1 MKLMAS
7 LSMATYPDANSAK
20 IAANAV
26 ALVAQVDAVLHAV
39 AINVDIPD
47 VSNALS
53 TYLLDLP
60 YKIREVEATSRKRG
74 KDLLEA
80 VIQEAAHAGV
90 TISTQELAA
99 PPALMGDVAT
109 KHSRYFDVCLV
120 GWAPDNQT
128 ARMLAEAILFGSGR
142 PTLLLPDSTDVGA
155 LGHVV
160 IAWDGS
166 RVAARAVADARAF
179 LERASMV
186 TVVTVTDEKPLPG
199 QGIGEHLALGLRTRG
214 LVAEAVSIQAGDS
227 SIGTALQEHALKIGG
242 NLLVMGG
249 YGHSRVRDFVLG
261 GATEGILADLRLPV
275 LLSH

>member
-7 LSMATYPDANSAK
+7 LCLATYPDANSPK
-20 IAANAV
+20 IAENAV
-26 ALVAQVDAVLHAV
+26 ALVKQIDAALHAV

-53 TYLLDLP
+53 SYLLDLP
-60 YKIREVEATSRKRG
+60 HKIREVEATSRKCG
-74 KDLLEA
+74 SVLLEA
-80 VIQEAAHAGV
+80 IAKAAAHGGV
-90 TISTQELAA
+90 TLTTQLLTA
-99 PPALMGDVAT
+99 PPALMGDVAA
-109 KHSRYFDVCLV
+109 KESRYFDVCLA
-120 GWAPDNQT
+120 GWAPGNQT
-128 ARMLAEAILFGSGR
+128 ARMIAEAILFGSGR
-142 PTLLLPDSTDVGA
+142 PTLLLPDPTDVGV
-155 LGHVV
+155 LDHVV

-179 LERASMV
+179 LEHASMI

-199 QGIGEHLALGLRTRG
+199 QDIDERLAQGLRTRG
-214 LVAEAVSIQAGDS
+214 LVAEAASIQAGDR
-227 SIGTALQEHALKIGG
+227 SIGAALQEHALKIGG
-242 NLLVMGG
+242 KLLVMGG